1 MPPKKRCRRALSKP
15 AAMIP
20 NSSDSEEDDF
30 CIICKCAMPKKMNRN
45 NSIHCNE
52 CDRAVHQKQNIIPV
66 VEAIIVLGRQELALR
81 GHRESGNI
89 VIQNDFTGPNEGN
102 FRALLKYR
110 AKGDPILRSHL
121 EGPGKRDKFTSPSIQ
136 NEIIDA
142 CYEIL
147 TQKAI
152 SKIRA
157 AKFYSILTDE
167 TQDLTTIEQVTLC
180 IRYLSEKNEGHRI
193 VCEDFLRF
201 IPTDTTTGAALAE
214 LVIENLRNSELDI
227 SFLIGQGFD
236 EASNMSGQYK
246 GVQAILRNNY
256 APHALYVHCAAH
268 SLNLAIS
275 ITSNVPA
282 ITDCLGTLENVY
294 NFLHTPKRK
303 PILENTIEES
313 DETPRT
319 KSLKRL
325 NLIRWVSNYEAV
337 NDSHEV
343 AYRFVASSEN
353 RSATCVTKLTLK
365 ISGERQR
372 HEGAGQSPV
381 SLSAAWWRAVDP
393 PIPRLGPGRL
403 PFASVSGCANSCVSQ
418 HSC

>member
-1 MPPKKRCRRALSKP
+1 MKKIQNYLLKELRRDFVVKRQAPVKIQSTEALSMKV
-15 AAMIP
+15 
-20 NSSDSEEDDF
+20 E
-30 CIICKCAMPKKMNRN
+30 RVLN
-45 NSIHCNE
+45 NPPL
-52 CDRAVHQKQNIIPV
+52 KQNIIPV

-81 GHRESGNI
+81 GHRDSGNI
-89 VIQNDFTGPNEGN
+89 VIKDDFTGPNEGN
-102 FRALLKYR
+102 FRALLKHR

-121 EGPGKRDKFTSPSIQ
+121 EGSGKRDKFTSPSIQ

-142 CYEIL
+142 CHEIL

-152 SKIRA
+152 SKIKA

-167 TQDLTTIEQVTLC
+167 TQDLTTIEQVILC
-180 IRYLSEKNEGHRI
+180 IRYVSEKNEGHHI

-214 LVIENLRNSELDI
+214 LVIENLRNFELDI

-236 EASNMSGQYK
+236 GASNTSMSGQYK
-246 GVQAILRNNY
+246 RVQAIIRNNY

-268 SLNLAIS
+268 FLNLAIS

-282 ITDCLGTLENVY
+282 IRDCLGTLENVY

-325 NLIRWVSNYEAV
+325 NLTRWVSKYEAV
-337 NDSHEV
+337 NDFYELFP
-343 AYRFVASSEN
+343 FVYE
-353 RSATCVTKLTLK
+353 TLD
-365 ISGERQR
+365 EM
-372 HEGAGQSPV
+372 
-381 SLSAAWWRAVDP
+381 
-393 PIPRLGPGRL
+393 
-403 PFASVSGCANSCVSQ
+403 
-418 HSC
+418 